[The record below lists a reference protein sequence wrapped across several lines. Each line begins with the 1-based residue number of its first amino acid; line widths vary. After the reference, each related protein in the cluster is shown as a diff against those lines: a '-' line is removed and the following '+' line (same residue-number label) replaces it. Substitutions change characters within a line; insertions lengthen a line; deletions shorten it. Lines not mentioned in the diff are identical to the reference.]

1 MTEVPAVA
9 VITVLAVIA
18 PGADFAMVV
27 RGSYLHGR
35 RTGLL
40 AALGVAAGVLVHV
53 TYTMLGVGL
62 LIASSTFLFTVIKL
76 AGAAYLVYI
85 GVRTFR
91 TRGEFTVDLE
101 NRTGLTPFAALR
113 TGFLTNVLNPKTTLF
128 VVSTFAQVVSPGT
141 PVLQQV
147 GYGLFM
153 SLAHLLWFGVNRLGG
168 DVPPPSGPT
177 RRLHAR
183 RGPPRRRRKPCRR
196 AASGRPR
203 TRRTEPPRV
212 APPVRDG
219 LPGGEAATASA
230 SRPCAT
236 RRRGHAGAVPEHR
249 CEGFVRDRSGQSH
262 RGPSAAGRDYRRSR
276 DAGEVPT

>member
-1 MTEVPAVA
+1 MTEVLAVA

-27 RGSYLHGR
+27 RNSYLHGR

-40 AALGVAAGVLVHV
+40 GALGVAAGVLVHV

-76 AGAAYLVYI
+76 VGAAYLVYI

-91 TRGEFTVDLE
+91 TRGEVTVDLE
-101 NRTGLTPFAALR
+101 NKTELTPFAALR

-153 SLAHLLWFGVNRLGG
+153 SLAHLLWFGVVAVFFSHDRMRTLMLRGQKVLNKVIGSVLAGLG
-168 DVPPPSGPT
+168 VSLAFAPS
-177 RRLHAR
+177 H
-183 RGPPRRRRKPCRR
+183 
-196 AASGRPR
+196 
-203 TRRTEPPRV
+203 
-212 APPVRDG
+212 
-219 LPGGEAATASA
+219 
-230 SRPCAT
+230 
-236 RRRGHAGAVPEHR
+236 
-249 CEGFVRDRSGQSH
+249 
-262 RGPSAAGRDYRRSR
+262 
-276 DAGEVPT
+276 

>member
-1 MTEVPAVA
+1 MTEGLAVA

-18 PGADFAMVV
+18 PGADFAMIV
-27 RGSYLHGR
+27 RNSYLHGR

-40 AALGVAAGVLVHV
+40 GALGVAAGVLVHV

-76 AGAAYLVYI
+76 VGAAYLVYI

-91 TRGEFTVDLE
+91 TRGEVTVDLANKTE
-101 NRTGLTPFAALR
+101 LTPFAALR

-153 SLAHLLWFGVNRLGG
+153 SLAHLLWFGVVAVFFSHDRMRTLMLRGQKVLNKVIGSVLAGLG
-168 DVPPPSGPT
+168 VSLVFAPS
-177 RRLHAR
+177 H
-183 RGPPRRRRKPCRR
+183 
-196 AASGRPR
+196 
-203 TRRTEPPRV
+203 
-212 APPVRDG
+212 
-219 LPGGEAATASA
+219 
-230 SRPCAT
+230 
-236 RRRGHAGAVPEHR
+236 
-249 CEGFVRDRSGQSH
+249 
-262 RGPSAAGRDYRRSR
+262 
-276 DAGEVPT
+276 

>member
-1 MTEVPAVA
+1 MTEVLAVA

-27 RGSYLHGR
+27 RNSYLYGR

-40 AALGVAAGVLVHV
+40 GALGVAAGVLVHV

-62 LIASSTFLFTVIKL
+62 LIASSTFLFTVVKL
-76 AGAAYLVYI
+76 VGAAYLVYI

-91 TRGEFTVDLE
+91 TRGEVTVDLE
-101 NRTGLTPFAALR
+101 KKTELTPLAALR

-153 SLAHLLWFGVNRLGG
+153 SLAHLLWFGVVAVFFSHDRMRTLMLRGQKVLNKVIGSVLAGLG
-168 DVPPPSGPT
+168 VSLAFAPS
-177 RRLHAR
+177 H
-183 RGPPRRRRKPCRR
+183 
-196 AASGRPR
+196 
-203 TRRTEPPRV
+203 
-212 APPVRDG
+212 
-219 LPGGEAATASA
+219 
-230 SRPCAT
+230 
-236 RRRGHAGAVPEHR
+236 
-249 CEGFVRDRSGQSH
+249 
-262 RGPSAAGRDYRRSR
+262 
-276 DAGEVPT
+276 

>member
-1 MTEVPAVA
+1 MTEILAVA

-27 RGSYLHGR
+27 RNSYLHGR

-76 AGAAYLVYI
+76 VGAAYLVYI

-91 TRGEFTVDLE
+91 TRGDVQVDLE
-101 NRTGLTPFAALR
+101 TTSDLTPLKALR
-113 TGFLTNVLNPKTTLF
+113 SGFLTNVLNPKTTLF

-141 PVLQQV
+141 PVHQQV

-153 SLAHLLWFGVNRLGG
+153 SLAHLLWFGVVAVFFSHDRMRTLMLRGQKILNKVIGSVLAGLG
-168 DVPPPSGPT
+168 VSLAFAPS
-177 RRLHAR
+177 H
-183 RGPPRRRRKPCRR
+183 
-196 AASGRPR
+196 
-203 TRRTEPPRV
+203 
-212 APPVRDG
+212 
-219 LPGGEAATASA
+219 
-230 SRPCAT
+230 
-236 RRRGHAGAVPEHR
+236 
-249 CEGFVRDRSGQSH
+249 
-262 RGPSAAGRDYRRSR
+262 
-276 DAGEVPT
+276 

>member
-1 MTEVPAVA
+1 MTEVLAVA

-27 RGSYLHGR
+27 RNSYLHGR

-40 AALGVAAGVLVHV
+40 GALGVAAGVLVHV

-62 LIASSTFLFTVIKL
+62 LIASSTFLFTVVKL
-76 AGAAYLVYI
+76 VGAAYLVYV

-91 TRGEFTVDLE
+91 TRGEVTVDLE

-147 GYGLFM
+147 GYSLFM
-153 SLAHLLWFGVNRLGG
+153 SLAHLLWFGVVAVFFSHDRMRTLMLRGQKVLNKVIGSVLAGLG
-168 DVPPPSGPT
+168 VSLAFAPS
-177 RRLHAR
+177 H
-183 RGPPRRRRKPCRR
+183 
-196 AASGRPR
+196 
-203 TRRTEPPRV
+203 
-212 APPVRDG
+212 
-219 LPGGEAATASA
+219 
-230 SRPCAT
+230 
-236 RRRGHAGAVPEHR
+236 
-249 CEGFVRDRSGQSH
+249 
-262 RGPSAAGRDYRRSR
+262 
-276 DAGEVPT
+276 